1 MSNRILSLMI
11 GLVVVLAGVLLMM
24 NIFNI
29 QTEPLSEH
37 YLKAANIK
45 AVEVVSKGTPHPL
58 TFDQQNRFVEVIN
71 QAVHTGMENDLKV
84 VKSSFDYEKIVIY
97 QFEGPEIIAT
107 PYGLVNTQLLMT
119 IPEWNPD
126 GLIRETGPGELNKLF
141 SDVANQ

>member
-37 YLKAANIK
+37 FLKADNVK

-71 QAVHTGMENDLKV
+71 LAVPTGMENDLKV
-84 VKSSFDYEKIVIY
+84 VKGPFDYEKIVIY
-97 QFEGPEIIAT
+97 QFEGPEITAT

-141 SDVANQ
+141 SDIANQ